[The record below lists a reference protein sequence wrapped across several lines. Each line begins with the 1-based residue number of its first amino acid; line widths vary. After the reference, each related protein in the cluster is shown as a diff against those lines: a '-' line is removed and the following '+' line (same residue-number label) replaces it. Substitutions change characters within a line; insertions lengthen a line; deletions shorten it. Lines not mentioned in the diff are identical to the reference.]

1 MFSYIGMLE
10 SVTLFCTPPVVTCPA
25 LDDPTDGSLQYSSV
39 DVGAEARY
47 SCNEGFLLEGAPTRV
62 CQTDAS
68 WSGEVPIYA
77 RGVCFTHYSSIDG
90 MCLIC

>member
-1 MFSYIGMLE
+1 MFSYRYLGKCYSFL
-10 SVTLFCTPPVVTCPA
+10 SPVVMCSA

-62 CQTDAS
+62 CQTDGS
-68 WSGEVPIYA
+68 WSGEAPTCE
-77 RGVCFTHYSSIDG
+77 RGLFYT
-90 MCLIC
+90 L